1 MKEVRSMKSVII
13 FLSGVAVG
21 ALGTA
26 LWTVKKLVPDLR
38 EEAARKAQEE
48 VREIPDYSQYL
59 TDDDEAEEGD
69 EEKGDDIPL
78 PPPSEVKKAVQEN
91 RETPSVDYSRYAEYQ
106 DKTTQKKPEE
116 KPVEEKAKKS
126 RKPETEVEHE
136 DNGPYVIDVSEF
148 DIHGDYKT
156 HSYTIYAN
164 GIIVDDDRNQVVTF
178 NPEKVFGKTAM
189 DELQKEGL
197 VHVRDEVRKREYR
210 IEMYD
215 FDYEGPDPEDEDYDW
230 GQ

>member
-1 MKEVRSMKSVII
+1 MKSVII

-48 VREIPDYSQYL
+48 AREIPDYSQYL
-59 TDDDEAEEGD
+59 TDDDEAEERD
-69 EEKGDDIPL
+69 EDKEDDIPS

-91 RETPSVDYSRYAEYQ
+91 RETSAVDYSRYS
-106 DKTTQKKPEE
+106 DKPGESEKKSEKKPEE

-126 RKPETEVEHE
+126 RKPEPEVEPG

-148 DIHGDYKT
+148 DIRGDYKT

-189 DELQKEGL
+189 DELQKEGI
-197 VHVRDEVRKREYR
+197 VHVRDEARKREYR